1 MMSCHI
7 VTRIFTRVNEYCH
20 DAPEG
25 INFWDIQRQVELLL
39 KGIAFIEHDHL
50 DEQQLGTKILDYI
63 QRKKS
68 FVKNFLKFLNN

>member
-39 KGIAFIEHDHL
+39 KGIALIEHDHL
-50 DEQQLGTKILDYI
+50 DEQQLGTKILGYI
-63 QRKKS
+63 QRKKIICKE
-68 FVKNFLKFLNN
+68 FFKVFK

>member
-50 DEQQLGTKILDYI
+50 DEQQLGTKILSYI
-63 QRKKS
+63 QRKKIICKE
-68 FVKNFLKFLNN
+68 FFKVFK

>member
-63 QRKKS
+63 QRKKIICKE
-68 FVKNFLKFLNN
+68 FFKVFK

>member
-50 DEQQLGTKILDYI
+50 DEQQLGTKILGYI
-63 QRKKS
+63 QRKKIIC
-68 FVKNFLKFLNN
+68 K